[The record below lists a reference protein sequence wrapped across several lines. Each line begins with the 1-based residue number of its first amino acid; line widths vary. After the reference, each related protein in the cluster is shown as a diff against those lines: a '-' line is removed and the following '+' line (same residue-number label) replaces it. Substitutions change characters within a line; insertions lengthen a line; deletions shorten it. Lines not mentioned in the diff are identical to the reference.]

1 MGIFDI
7 IKDKTLTIGQFN
19 KTAID
24 NYYRTYMFKVDI
36 TGGLL
41 TTFKCEWVAT
51 TQTPAMTTTVQN
63 IDYMHTQ
70 IKQAGRTT
78 PQQWQVTVRDDC
90 TNKAFNYFMNWKN
103 NVYSPIS
110 EADVLY
116 AATSPFRYKRTV
128 DLKLIS
134 SVSVND
140 YKQYTI
146 YGVWPFEVGSNQLS
160 YDDEN
165 IVTFPVTLSF
175 DYFKTQAPLLGVI

>member
-36 TGGLL
+36 IGGFS
-41 TTFKCEWVAT
+41 TIFKCEWVAT

-90 TNKAFNYFMNWKN
+90 TNKAFNYFTDWRND
-103 NVYSPIS
+103 VYSSNVDI
-110 EADVLY
+110 LY
-116 AATSPFRYKRTV
+116 GATSPLRYKRIV

-134 SVSVND
+134 SVSIND

-165 IVTFPVTLSF
+165 IVTFPITLSF
-175 DYFKTQAPLLGVI
+175 DNFDTYAPLSGVI